1 MPTHWAPAP
10 NRYEL
15 YLSNEVLWVC
25 VASSSAKLQ
34 AVGIQKKSRPFG
46 SEATFFASLYS
57 ESLLFKQPGFDSWT
71 VQTLKGYSLAVL

>member
-15 YLSNEVLWVC
+15 DLSNEVLWVC
-25 VASSSAKLQ
+25 VASTAAKLQ

-46 SEATFFASLYS
+46 SEATFFTSLYS
-57 ESLLFKQPGFDSWT
+57 ESLLFKQPEFDSRT